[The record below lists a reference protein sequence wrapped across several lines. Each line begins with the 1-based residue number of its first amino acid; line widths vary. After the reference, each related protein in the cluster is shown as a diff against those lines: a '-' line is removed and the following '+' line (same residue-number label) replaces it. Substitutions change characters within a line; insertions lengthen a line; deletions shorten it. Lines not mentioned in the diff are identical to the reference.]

1 MNKIPAAIS
10 AVLFFIVMAV
20 SVVSVSGSYI
30 PAQQNI
36 TSISTELFSTY
47 LIPFELLSVVLVT
60 GIVGMFHTAE
70 DDE

>member
-10 AVLFFIVMAV
+10 AILFFLVMAV
-20 SVVSVSGSYI
+20 SVASISGSYTPLEQHI
-30 PAQQNI
+30 TNI
-36 TSISTELFSTY
+36 SRELFSTY

-70 DDE
+70 DEE